1 MVPQFPHRYRK
12 PDCVAGCPAAPTRHP
27 RVAIALRLSLLRL
40 VPPRPSPI
48 PLSRLLA
55 WCPGLFYGFIL
66 PCPERSI
73 AVHCPVFIVP
83 VLIIGFAGLARCSS
97 CSMLV
102 LRDARLT
109 RCSSY
114 LLFDLRVSRCPSGS
128 SVGFRRVFSLFFF
141 NFYALSYASLLMPLY
156 LLPSF
161 AVASPSLV

>member
-1 MVPQFPHRYRK
+1 MASSCLALSAQSQSL
-12 PDCVAGCPAAPTRHP
+12 P
-27 RVAIALRLSLLRL
+27 R
-40 VPPRPSPI
+40 
-48 PLSRLLA
+48 
-55 WCPGLFYGFIL
+55 LF
-66 PCPERSI
+66 
-73 AVHCPVFIVP
+73 VP
-83 VLIIGFAGLARCSS
+83 VLIIRFAGLIRCSS
-97 CSMLV
+97 YSMLV